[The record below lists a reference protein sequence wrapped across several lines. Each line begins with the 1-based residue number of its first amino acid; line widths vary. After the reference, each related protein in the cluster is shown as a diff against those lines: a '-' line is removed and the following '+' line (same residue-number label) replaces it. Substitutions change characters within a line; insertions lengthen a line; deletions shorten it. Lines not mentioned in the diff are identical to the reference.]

1 MAHIE
6 DLGGQSKAAR
16 AVSGGVLLV
25 AGLVMS
31 FFAWGYPTGSVNQMG
46 PGFIPQTI
54 GVLIS
59 LLAIAIIVVDLRDP
73 ALERPTALQWRGLCF
88 VSASIIIFALLVE
101 RAGLVP
107 SMFLAVGVSMFADDQ
122 AKPLTVLIYAIVA
135 AGLGWLLFLVGL
147 ELPIPAFW
155 RP

>member
-1 MAHIE
+1 MADIE
-6 DLGGQSKAAR
+6 DHQKQSTAAR

-25 AGLVMS
+25 AGLVIS
-31 FFAWGYPTGSVNQMG
+31 FFAWGYPSGTLNQMG

-59 LLAIAIIVVDLRDP
+59 LLAVAIIIVDVRDP
-73 ALERPTALQWRGLCF
+73 QLERPASIQWRSLSF
-88 VSASIIIFALLVE
+88 ISAGIIIFALLVD

-107 SMFLAVGVSMFADDQ
+107 SMFLAVAVSMFADDQ
-122 AKPLTVLIYAIVA
+122 ARPITVLIYAILA
-135 AGLGWLLFLVGL
+135 AALGWLLFLVGL

>member
-6 DLGGQSKAAR
+6 DHGGQSKAAR
-16 AVSGGVLLV
+16 AVSGGVLLA
-25 AGLVMS
+25 AGLVIS

-59 LLAIAIIVVDLRDP
+59 LLAIAIIVVDLRGP
-73 ALERPTALQWRGLCF
+73 ALERPTTLQWRGLCF
-88 VSASIIIFALLVE
+88 VSASIVIFALLVE
-101 RAGLVP
+101 RAGLLP